1 MSPLKSPDSDG
12 FPIIFYQK
20 FWDIIGPN
28 VISSVLEFFNTKKLH
43 ILIKF
48 TYVVLITKVKQPSK
62 MTDFWPVSLGNVIY
76 KLGSKVI
83 ANRLQWV
90 LPLMI
95 WPTQSVFV
103 PNRLNTDNVLLAFEL
118 MHFINSNQQ
127 SKDGFMT
134 LKLDVSKT

>member
-62 MTDFWPVSLGNVIY
+62 MTDF
-76 KLGSKVI
+76 
-83 ANRLQWV
+83 
-90 LPLMI
+90 
-95 WPTQSVFV
+95 
-103 PNRLNTDNVLLAFEL
+103 
-118 MHFINSNQQ
+118 
-127 SKDGFMT
+127 
-134 LKLDVSKT
+134 